1 MKKTTPPQY
10 CISACFPATKL
21 QLKQLMPEAG
31 IPGISM
37 AVIKNT
43 GAPVYVNA
51 GIRDLTGLQP
61 VNARTV
67 FQAASLTKPVLAIAA
82 LRLTEAGLIRPD
94 TLLWP
99 HLPVSCN
106 TTDERTRQITVGMVL
121 SHTTGLPNWC
131 NGALSLQYAPGS
143 VFSYSGEGYVLLQQ
157 ALEGILQQP
166 IAGILQDMVFRP
178 LQMKH
183 SYMSTPAVPAGRLAT
198 GYDATGARAGCH
210 YFEQPNAAASLYT
223 TVSDYARL
231 LSALLDNSLLQPAT
245 RKEMLR
251 PHVRVSDSYPSLAWA
266 LGWGVEQTPHGPVYF
281 HWGDNKGFKSY
292 ALFSTDTR
300 AAMVYFTNSDNGLRI
315 LPQIAGGDYAHIDW
329 LGYTK
334 K

>member
-10 CISACFPATKL
+10 CISAGFPATKL
-21 QLKQLMPEAG
+21 QLKQLMHEAA

-43 GAPVYVNA
+43 GAPVYLSA
-51 GIRDLTGLQP
+51 GVRDLTGHQP
-61 VNARTV
+61 VNALTV
-67 FQAASLTKPVLAIAA
+67 FQAASLTKPVLALAA
-82 LRLTEAGLIRPD
+82 LRLTEAGLIRPN
-94 TLLWP
+94 TMLWP
-99 HLPVSCN
+99 HLPA
-106 TTDERTRQITVGMVL
+106 TRRIADERTRQITMAMAL

-131 NGALSLQYAPGS
+131 SGALSLQYAPGS
-143 VFSYSGEGYVLLQQ
+143 VFSYSGEGYMLLQQ
-157 ALEGILQQP
+157 ALEDILQQP
-166 IAGILQDMVFRP
+166 IAGILRDMVFRP

-198 GYDATGARAGCH
+198 GYNASGAPADCH

-223 TVSDYARL
+223 TAADYARL
-231 LSALLDNSLLQPAT
+231 LSALLDNTLLRPAT
-245 RKEMLR
+245 RKKMLR
-251 PHVRVSDSYPSLAWA
+251 PHVQVSDSYPSLAWA
-266 LGWGVEQTPHGPVYF
+266 LGWGVEQTPDGPVYF
-281 HWGDNKGFKSY
+281 HWGNNNGFKSY
-292 ALFSTDTR
+292 ALFSTDTP

-315 LPQIAGGDYAHIDW
+315 LPQITGRDYAHIEW